1 MIFDNEIILANELV
15 LLRPFSKEDFD
26 GFAKIAYDERIW
38 KVTTP
43 MILTDDDLEKYIGR
57 VLKEKENKIR
67 YPFTIIDKSK
77 NKIAGSTSFLNI
89 SESHKRLEIGSTWLG
104 IEFQRTGLNHACK
117 FLLAQYVFEE
127 LKYERLE
134 FKTDALNEQSRNS
147 LKKIGAKEEGIL
159 RSHMEMNFGRRRDSV
174 YYSILKDE
182 WLEIKKTI
190 FREFWDS
197 KLTYK

>member
-1 MIFDNEIILANELV
+1 MNFDNDIILDNELV
-15 LLRPFSKEDFD
+15 LLKPFSKEDFD
-26 GFAKIAYDERIW
+26 GFAEIAFNERIW
-38 KVTTP
+38 EGTTP
-43 MILTDDDLEKYIGR
+43 MVLTEDDLGKYMDR
-57 VLKEKENKIR
+57 VLREKENKIR
-67 YPFTIIDKSK
+67 YPFTIIDRSK

-89 SESHKRLEIGSTWLG
+89 SEFHKRLEIGSTWLG
-104 IEFQRTGLNHACK
+104 IEFQRTGLNRVCK
-117 FLLAQYVFEE
+117 FLLGQYVFEE

-134 FKTDALNEQSRNS
+134 FKTDALNEQSRNA

-182 WLEIKKTI
+182 WPKIKETV

-197 KLTYK
+197 KLIHK